1 MSLSQLQCLWSL
13 ILLLLQ
19 THIAWLM
26 FSGTETMC
34 VCDIRMIITMTIVKN
49 ILHFIMET
57 YKKLEYVLCLKMH
70 HAIKM

>member
-1 MSLSQLQCLWSL
+1 
-13 ILLLLQ
+13 
-19 THIAWLM
+19 
-26 FSGTETMC
+26 MC